1 MKTKEENLREICKF
15 IILNLSSKRLID
27 SSYTFRN
34 IFTNSLGILIDESV
48 IIQDLIENNLL
59 KSEGI
64 IDNSPFYKFV
74 SCTEKGKKYYD
85 DNLHTV
91 NILEDDFPKEKLDL
105 VKIFLGLKRPEF

>member
-74 SCTEKGKKYYD
+74 SCTEKGKKYYAE
-85 DNLHTV
+85 
-91 NILEDDFPKEKLDL
+91 NICKVAIPENYFSEKRLETLQFY
-105 VKIFLGLKRPEF
+105 LGLKRPE